1 MNKTGADIQ
10 RKLQLSKRKNAV
22 TLAGFMGG
30 ERLFNL
36 KTRGGIVKKCILNG
50 DILSVDGQKQYRLTN
65 EQVTRFMVA
74 EETFNRDYASAK
86 RQDGFVA
93 AEYEGDKLYVRR
105 DDNGECQIFLDLP
118 NGDRVQHRARIHDFL
133 KNLKWNFSGLN
144 WEVQYKAMRSRME
157 KLLLQCGDD
166 YIVKEVR
173 YINGIATREEVDF
186 LIQSDGKP
194 RFFVAKSEYGVKDI
208 NLLSVRKRPR
218 APLNPYDLYIFSFVC
233 EGMVFDGYYGGKGK
247 KVAAVAD
254 EGACPD
260 IVISG
265 ELADKIRAVGDK
277 RINLSASCIALK

>member
-1 MNKTGADIQ
+1 MSEAFSDIK
-10 RKLQLSKRKNAV
+10 RRIQLSNRKNAV
-22 TLAGFMGG
+22 TLAGVIGG
-30 ERLFNL
+30 ERVYNL
-36 KTRGGIVKKCILNG
+36 KTRNGTVKKCILNG

-93 AEYEGDKLYVRR
+93 AEYEGDKVYVRR

-118 NGDRVQHRARIHDFL
+118 NGDRVQHRARIPDFL

-194 RFFVAKSEYGVKDI
+194 RFFVAKSEYGVEDI
-208 NLLSVRKRPR
+208 YILSVRKRSR
-218 APLNPYDLYIFSFVC
+218 APLHPYDLYIFSFVC
-233 EGMVFDGYYGGKGK
+233 EGMVFDGYYGGKRK
-247 KVAAVAD
+247 NIASIAD
-254 EGACPD
+254 EGVCPD
-260 IVISG
+260 IVISD
-265 ELADKIRAVGDK
+265 ELADKIRAIGDRK
-277 RINLSASCIALK
+277 INL